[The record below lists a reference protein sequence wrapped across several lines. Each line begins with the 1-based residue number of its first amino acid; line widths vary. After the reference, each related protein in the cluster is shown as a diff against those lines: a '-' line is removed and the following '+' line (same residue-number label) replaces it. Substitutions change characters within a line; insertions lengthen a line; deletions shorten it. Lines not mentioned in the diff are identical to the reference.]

1 MAIKMAKKVKLANG
15 VTLTFVDK
23 AGTVLTAEL
32 DKLTPAMVT
41 ELAIH
46 GLSQKLGD
54 SYSGAETVTEGID
67 AAKSTWKNLLAG
79 NFNARASG
87 GGLLAEAV
95 ARIKGISVADA
106 EAKLAEATEEQIEN
120 LRKNSK
126 VKDTITIIRG
136 ERAAAKATSPAE
148 ADDLEI

>member
-1 MAIKMAKKVKLANG
+1 MAIKMAKKAKSANG
-15 VTLTFVDK
+15 VTFTFADK
-23 AGTVLTAEL
+23 ASTQIEFNLADL
-32 DKLTPAMVT
+32 SAAMVT

-46 GLSQKLGD
+46 GLSQKVGD
-54 SYSGAETVTEGID
+54 SYSGAESVSEGMEL
-67 AAKSTWKNLLAG
+67 AKATWKNLLAG

-136 ERAAAKATSPAE
+136 ERAAAKATTPD
-148 ADDLEI
+148 ADELEI

>member
-1 MAIKMAKKVKLANG
+1 MAIKMAKKAKTANG
-15 VTLTFVDK
+15 VTFTFADK
-23 AGTVLTAEL
+23 AATQMAFDLSEL
-32 DKLTPAMVT
+32 SAAMVT

-46 GLSQKLGD
+46 GLSQKVGD
-54 SYSGAETVTEGID
+54 SYSGAETVSEGMEL
-67 AAKSTWKNLLAG
+67 AKATWKNLLAG

-95 ARIKGISVADA
+95 ARIKGISVAEA

-120 LRKNSK
+120 LRKNGK

-136 ERAAAKATSPAE
+136 ERAAAKAT
-148 ADDLEI
+148 ADDGELEI

>member
-1 MAIKMAKKVKLANG
+1 MAIKMAKKAKSANG
-15 VTLTFVDK
+15 VTFTFADK
-23 AGTVLTAEL
+23 AATQMAFEL
-32 DKLTPAMVT
+32 SELSAAMIT

-46 GLSQKLGD
+46 GLSQKVGD
-54 SYSGAETVTEGID
+54 SYSGAETVSEGMEL
-67 AAKSTWKNLLAG
+67 AKATWKNLLAG

-95 ARIKGISVADA
+95 ARIKGISIADA
-106 EAKLAEATEEQIEN
+106 EAKLADATEEQIET

-136 ERAAAKATSPAE
+136 ERAAAKATTPD